1 MLADL
6 KLAELKLLVMF
17 QEYKMLK
24 TYEVKD
30 ITLQQ
35 RQKKCVGE
43 KNEITGNM
51 TEYKLK
57 LDVKL
62 DDLQVWN
69 EKISTVSTDLKTM
82 LPDRYVRSRRNVIL
96 H

>member
-1 MLADL
+1 M

-30 ITLQQ
+30 VTLQQ
-35 RQKKCVGE
+35 RQKKCVGD
-43 KNEITGNM
+43 KDEITGNM

-57 LDVKL
+57 LNMKL
-62 DDLQVWN
+62 DDLQIWN
-69 EKISTVSTDLKTM
+69 DKIAALSTELHIV
-82 LPDRYVRSRRNVIL
+82 LPERYVLYFIIEHFNRIV
-96 H
+96 

>member
-1 MLADL
+1 M

-30 ITLQQ
+30 VTLQQ
-35 RQKKCVGE
+35 RQKKCVGD
-43 KNEITGNM
+43 KDEITGNM

-57 LDVKL
+57 LNMKL
-62 DDLQVWN
+62 DDLQIWN
-69 EKISTVSTDLKTM
+69 DKIAALSTELHIV
-82 LPDRYVRSRRNVIL
+82 LPERYVLYFIIKHFNRIV
-96 H
+96 